1 VAVPGLA
8 DRTRQ
13 RLLALLADDRPEP
26 GTLTGRLR
34 EIRELDGVP
43 AFGGAMHLLAGLEL
57 SDRIAEKLLA
67 DILAHRGAL
76 SGKLDRDPG
85 LRVAAVDFLCNI
97 EPRMTHP
104 VIIEQSRLEET
115 ERSAVTDPL
124 TGLYNRRF
132 FRSTF
137 DREVRRGRRYGVM
150 LSLIMLDLD
159 GFKQVNDE
167 YGHLFG
173 DLVLRRVAKLVRR
186 AIRESDTASRYGGEE
201 FAIILPETDRLGSY
215 AVAERI
221 RCRVESA
228 FAQRPTGGRPVTMT
242 VSGGIAAYPE
252 DGIDLT
258 EILLRAD
265 EALYRAKAL
274 GKNRISLHYSER
286 RASVRYP
293 ARESA
298 RVELVSGAGSGPVP
312 AIAINLSLGGAL
324 VTTST
329 RYRPSEK
336 LVVHLSAGGREGG
349 GRSWMVQGKVV
360 RVGPYPRESS
370 GDSGGLNVG
379 IAFDQPLPEA
389 CLRSQTYPAASVR
402 GVASGGAR

>member
-1 VAVPGLA
+1 M
-8 DRTRQ
+8 
-13 RLLALLADDRPEP
+13 ADDRPDP
-26 GTLTGRLR
+26 GTLTTRLR

-43 AFGGAMHLLAGLEL
+43 AFGAAMHLLAGLEL

-67 DILAHRGAL
+67 DILAHRAAL

-85 LRVAAVDFLCNI
+85 LRVAAVDFLFNI
-97 EPRMTHP
+97 EPRMTNP
-104 VIIEQSRLEET
+104 VIVEQSRLEET

-137 DREVRRGRRYGVM
+137 EREVRRGHRYGVM
-150 LSLIMLDLD
+150 LSLVMLDLD
-159 GFKQVNDE
+159 GFKHVNDR

-173 DLVLRRVAKLVRR
+173 DLVLRRVAKIVRR

-215 AVAERI
+215 AVAERV
-221 RCRVESA
+221 RRRVESA
-228 FAQRPTGGRPVTMT
+228 FAERPTGGRPVEMT
-242 VSGGIAAYPE
+242 ISGGIAAYPE
-252 DGIDLT
+252 DGTDLT
-258 EILLRAD
+258 EMLLRAD

-298 RVELVSGAGSGPVP
+298 RVELVPGPGSGPLP
-312 AIAINLSLGGAL
+312 AVAVNLSRGGAL
-324 VTTST
+324 VTTSAPC
-329 RYRPSEK
+329 RPSET
-336 LVVHLSAGGREGG
+336 VVVRLTAGGHAGAA
-349 GRSWMVQGKVV
+349 RSWIVQGKVV
-360 RVGPYPRESS
+360 RVGGEGSETH
-370 GDSGGLNVG
+370 GGHDVG
-379 IAFDQPLPEA
+379 IAFDQPLPDA
-389 CLRSQTYPAASVR
+389 CLRSQTYPAAPVR
-402 GVASGGAR
+402 SATIGGGR

>member
-1 VAVPGLA
+1 
-8 DRTRQ
+8 
-13 RLLALLADDRPEP
+13 LLADDRPDP
-26 GTLTGRLR
+26 ANLATRLR
-34 EIRELDGVP
+34 EIRELDEVP
-43 AFGGAMHLLAGLEL
+43 AFANAMGLLVGLEL
-57 SDRIAEKLLA
+57 PDRVAEKLLA
-67 DILAHRGAL
+67 EILDHRREI

-97 EPRMTHP
+97 EPRMTNP
-104 VIIEQSRLEET
+104 VIVEQSRLEET

-137 DREVRRGRRYGVM
+137 EREVRRGHRYGVM

-159 GFKQVNDE
+159 GFKRVNDE

-186 AIRESDTASRYGGEE
+186 AIREPDTASRYGGEE

-221 RCRVESA
+221 RRRVESA
-228 FAQRPTGGRPVTMT
+228 FAKRPTGGRSVAMT
-242 VSGGIAAYPE
+242 ISGGIASYPE
-252 DGIDLT
+252 DGTDLT
-258 EILLRAD
+258 ELLLRAD
-265 EALYRAKAL
+265 ESLYRAKEL
-274 GKNRISLHYSER
+274 GKNRISLHYAER

-298 RVELVSGAGSGPVP
+298 RVELAPSGGSDPIP
-312 AIAINLSLGGAL
+312 AVAVNFSRDGAL
-324 VTTST
+324 VTTKAPC
-329 RYRPSEK
+329 RPPET
-336 LVVHLSAGGREGG
+336 VVVRLTSGGKPGAS
-349 GRSWMVQGKVV
+349 RSWMVQGRVV
-360 RVGPYPRESS
+360 RVGPYPGE
-370 GDSGGLNVG
+370 DAESGGRLDVG

-389 CLRSQTYPAASVR
+389 CLRSQTYPAVPVR
-402 GVASGGAR
+402 SAVGGRSR

>member
-1 VAVPGLA
+1 M
-8 DRTRQ
+8 
-13 RLLALLADDRPEP
+13 ADDRPDP
-26 GTLTGRLR
+26 GTLTTRLR

-43 AFGGAMHLLAGLEL
+43 AFGAAMHLLAGLEL

-67 DILAHRGAL
+67 DILAHRAAL

-85 LRVAAVDFLCNI
+85 LRVAAVDFLFNI
-97 EPRMTHP
+97 EPRMTNP
-104 VIIEQSRLEET
+104 VIVEQSRLEET

-137 DREVRRGRRYGVM
+137 EHEVRRGHRYGVM
-150 LSLIMLDLD
+150 LSLVMLDLD
-159 GFKQVNDE
+159 GFKHVNDR

-173 DLVLRRVAKLVRR
+173 DLVLRRVAKIVRR

-215 AVAERI
+215 AVAERV
-221 RCRVESA
+221 RRRVESA
-228 FAQRPTGGRPVTMT
+228 FAERPTGGRPVEMT
-242 VSGGIAAYPE
+242 ISGGIAAYPE
-252 DGIDLT
+252 DGTDLT
-258 EILLRAD
+258 EMLLRAD

-298 RVELVSGAGSGPVP
+298 RVELVPGPGSGPLP
-312 AIAINLSLGGAL
+312 AVAVNLSRGGAL
-324 VTTST
+324 VTTSAPC
-329 RYRPSEK
+329 RPSET
-336 LVVHLSAGGREGG
+336 VVVRLTAGGHAGAA
-349 GRSWMVQGKVV
+349 RSWIVQGKVV
-360 RVGPYPRESS
+360 RVGGEGSETH
-370 GDSGGLNVG
+370 GGHDVG
-379 IAFDQPLPEA
+379 IAFDQPLPDA
-389 CLRSQTYPAASVR
+389 CLRSQTYPAAPVR
-402 GVASGGAR
+402 SATIGGGR

>member
-1 VAVPGLA
+1 
-8 DRTRQ
+8 
-13 RLLALLADDRPEP
+13 
-26 GTLTGRLR
+26 
-34 EIRELDGVP
+34 
-43 AFGGAMHLLAGLEL
+43 MHLLAGLEL
-57 SDRIAEKLLA
+57 SDGIAERLLG
-67 DILAHRGAL
+67 DILAHRETLGE
-76 SGKLDRDPG
+76 KLERDPG

-97 EPRMTHP
+97 EPRMTQP
-104 VIIEQSRLEET
+104 VIIERSRLEET

-137 DREVRRGRRYGVM
+137 EREVRRGRRYGVM

-159 GFKQVNDE
+159 GFKRVNDE

-173 DLVLRRVAKLVRR
+173 DLILRRVAKLVRR
-186 AIRESDTASRYGGEE
+186 AIREPDTACRYGGEE

-221 RCRVESA
+221 RRRVESA

-242 VSGGIAAYPE
+242 ISGGIAAYPE
-252 DGIDLT
+252 DGIELT
-258 EILLRAD
+258 EIVRRAD

-274 GKNRISLHYSER
+274 GKNRISLHHFER

-293 ARESA
+293 VREST
-298 RVELVSGAGSGPVP
+298 RVELASGTGAGPAP
-312 AIAINLSLGGAL
+312 AIAINLSRGGAL

-329 RYRPSEK
+329 PYRPAET
-336 LVVHLSAGGREGG
+336 LVIHLSAGGHEGPE
-349 GRSWMVQGKVV
+349 RSWRVHGRVV
-360 RVGPYPRESS
+360 RVGPHPRGSP
-370 GDSGGLNVG
+370 GDDGGLDVG

-389 CLRSQTYPAASVR
+389 CVRSQTYPAASVR
-402 GVASGGAR
+402 GAASGAAW

>member
-1 VAVPGLA
+1 VAVPGIA

-13 RLLALLADDRPEP
+13 RLLALLADDRPEA

-34 EIRELDGVP
+34 EIRELDGIP
-43 AFGGAMHLLAGLEL
+43 AFGAAMHLLAGLDL

-67 DILAHRGAL
+67 DILAHRGVL
-76 SGKLDRDPG
+76 RGKLDRDPG
-85 LRVAAVDFLCNI
+85 LRVAAVDFLYNI
-97 EPRMTHP
+97 EPRMTNP

-115 ERSAVTDPL
+115 ERSAVTDSL

-137 DREVRRGRRYGVM
+137 EREVRRGHRYGVM

-221 RCRVESA
+221 RCRIESA

-258 EILLRAD
+258 EMLLRAD

-274 GKNRISLHYSER
+274 GKNRISLHHSER

-293 ARESA
+293 ARKSA
-298 RVELVSGAGSGPVP
+298 RVELASGPGSGPVP
-312 AIAINLSLGGAL
+312 AIAVNLSRNGAL

-329 RYRPSEK
+329 PYHLSEK
-336 LVVHLSAGGREGG
+336 LVVRLTADSHAGAA
-349 GRSWMVQGKVV
+349 RSWRVEGRVV
-360 RVGPYPRESS
+360 RVRPYPREGS
-370 GDSGGLNVG
+370 GDGGGLNVG
-379 IAFDQPLPEA
+379 IAFDQPIPEA
-389 CLRSQTYPAASVR
+389 CLRSQTYPAAPVR
-402 GVASGGAR
+402 SAVSGGAR